1 MHAFP
6 IRDLPLGAGAAPAEG
21 DLGEVVAFPRDGS
34 ADRRRVVVR
43 LLGDDTIEVGRA
55 GERGDALRLARD
67 VIARIEAATARAE
80 WPEIADRLL
89 RPDAIVS
96 IDVER
101 AR

>member
-6 IRDLPLGAGAAPAEG
+6 IRDLPLGAGAASSG
-21 DLGEVVAFPRDGS
+21 GGLGEVVAFPRDES

-43 LLGDDTIEVGRA
+43 LLGDDLVEVGRA
-55 GERGDALRLARD
+55 GERGDALRLARE
-67 VIARIEAATARAE
+67 VISRIEAATARDE